1 MSVIL
6 EVEHHTVY
14 RYKNPVS
21 FGEHKLMF
29 RPRPSHDL
37 RVLECSLDVSPDAE
51 IRWVQDLFS
60 NSVTY
65 ARIPARASELRFTAR
80 ITLEHLGTRY
90 LELPLTPGR
99 ELYPFEYAADE
110 LPDLRRY
117 IEPAY
122 PDPSGVLRL
131 WIDQFRQP
139 GRYQD
144 NRDLLIAIAR
154 GIRAQ
159 FAYAPRDAEGV
170 QPPLTT
176 LRLKSG
182 TCRDF
187 SLFMM
192 EAVRRLGFAAR
203 FVSGYLYDPALD
215 DGKGGM
221 TGAGST
227 HAWMQVYLPGAGW
240 VPFDPTNTIFGGE
253 NLICVAQSRDPS
265 QASPLSGGYTGRPDD
280 FIGMEVK
287 VSVTKRDTL
296 PNRLQGRA

>member
-1 MSVIL
+1 MSIIL
-6 EVEHHTVY
+6 DIEHHTVY
-14 RYKNPVS
+14 RYKNPVR

-37 RVLECSLDVSPDAE
+37 RVLDCSLDVSPDAE

-65 ARIPARASELRFTAR
+65 ARIPAPAKELRFTAR
-80 ITLEHLGTRY
+80 ITIEHLGTPN

-110 LPDLRRY
+110 LSDLRRY

-139 GRYQD
+139 GKYQD

-154 GIRAQ
+154 GIRTQ
-159 FAYAPRDAEGV
+159 FAYLPRSTEGV

-176 LRLKSG
+176 LHLKSG

-192 EAVRRLGFAAR
+192 EVVRRLGFAAR

-215 DGKGGM
+215 DGNGGM

-240 VPFDPTNTIFGGE
+240 VPFDPTNTIFGGH
-253 NLICVAQSRDPS
+253 NLICVAYSRDPS
-265 QASPLSGGYTGRPDD
+265 QASPLSGGYTGQPED
-280 FIGMEVK
+280 FIGMEVS

-296 PNRLQGRA
+296 PNQLQDRA